1 MRTSLIF
8 IVLSFFFFNS
18 PAQILQQKLEK
29 SYAEF
34 EQSEQLKYAS
44 TSLTVLNALTG
55 EVIFSRNG
63 NMGLAPGSTLKVITS
78 ATAYH
83 LLGKD
88 FAWQTSLG
96 YNGTISA
103 DGVLSGDLF
112 LTGGG
117 DPTLGSSR
125 FPQSNGSV
133 ILKKWIDA
141 IKKAGIK
148 KVNGR
153 LIGDDSLYDT
163 QSVPIGWIWQDMG
176 NYFGAG
182 PNALTWRENSFELY
196 FSPGK
201 QVGDPVTLQRTKPSL
216 SFLKIVN
223 EVKTGKAGS
232 GDNVY
237 AYSAPYSNTVY
248 LRGTYAIDLQKI
260 IEASVPDPA
269 FALVCLLKDTL
280 KMAGVEILLP
290 VTTTRLLKA
299 DNINYK
305 KSITEIYNSTSP
317 SLDEVIYWF
326 NQKSVN
332 LFGEHMVK
340 TLALKQGEEV
350 STDAGLDIIKSF
362 WQNKLNID
370 PKSMN
375 ILDGSGLSP
384 GTRITTLT
392 MSKILQSVKKE
403 PWFNGYYNSFPVYN
417 DMKMKSGTINDCVAY
432 AGYQT
437 TSSGVPVVF
446 AIMVNNYN
454 GGSKA
459 MRQKMFNVLDLLK

>member
-1 MRTSLIF
+1 MRTSLI
-8 IVLSFFFFNS
+8 ILLLSFLIFKS
-18 PAQILQQKLEK
+18 PAQTLQQKLEK
-29 SYAEF
+29 SYTEF

-44 TSLTVLNALTG
+44 TSFTVLNTLTG

-88 FAWQTSLG
+88 FTWQTSLG
-96 YNGTISA
+96 YNETISA
-103 DGVLSGDLF
+103 DGVLNGDLI

-125 FPQSNGSV
+125 FTQSNESV

-148 KVNGR
+148 KINGR

-163 QSVPIGWIWQDMG
+163 QSVPIGWIWQDIG

-182 PNALTWRENSFELY
+182 PNALTWRENSFELH
-196 FSPGK
+196 FSPGNE
-201 QVGDPVTLQRTKPSL
+201 VGDPAKLQKTKPAL

-237 AYSAPYSNTVY
+237 AYSAPYSNIIY

-269 FALVCLLKDTL
+269 FALVCLLQDTL
-280 KMAGVEILLP
+280 KKAGVQILQP
-290 VTTTRLLKA
+290 VTTARLLKA
-299 DNINYK
+299 DNINYQK
-305 KSITEIYNSTSP
+305 PNKEIYNSTSP

-332 LFGEHMVK
+332 LFGEHLVK
-340 TLALKQGEEV
+340 TLALKQGTEV
-350 STDAGLDIIKSF
+350 STEAGINVIKNF
-362 WQNKLNID
+362 WQNQLNID

-384 GTRITTLT
+384 GTRVTTLT

-403 PWFNGYYNSFPVYN
+403 PWFSGYYNSFPVYN

-437 TSSGVPVVF
+437 TSSGVPLVF
-446 AIMVNNYN
+446 AIIINNYT
-454 GGSKA
+454 GGTKA
-459 MRQKMFNVLDLLK
+459 IRQKMFSVLDLLK

>member
-1 MRTSLIF
+1 MRYFFLLSL
-8 IVLSFFFFNS
+8 VLVLYTAGS
-18 PAQILQQKLEK
+18 QTLQQKLETR
-29 SYAEF
+29 YTDF

-44 TSLTVLNALTG
+44 TSFTVLSALTG

-83 LLGKD
+83 LLGKE
-88 FAWQTSLG
+88 FTWQTSLG
-96 YNGTISA
+96 YSGTISP
-103 DGVLSGDLF
+103 DGVLTGDLI

-125 FPQSNGSV
+125 FPQSNESV
-133 ILKKWIDA
+133 ILKKWVDA
-141 IKKAGIK
+141 IKKAGIRK
-148 KVNGR
+148 INGR

-196 FSPGK
+196 FTPGK
-201 QVGDPVTLQRTKPSL
+201 EVGEPVKLQRTKPAL
-216 SFLKIVN
+216 NFLKIIN

-237 AYSAPYSNTVY
+237 AYSAPYSTTIY
-248 LRGTYAIDLQKI
+248 LRGTYATDLQKI

-269 FALVCLLKDTL
+269 FALVCLLQDTL
-280 KMAGVEILLP
+280 KKAGIEILQP
-290 VTTTRLLKA
+290 VTTARLLKA
-299 DNINYK
+299 DNIAYK
-305 KSITEIYNSTSP
+305 KSNTEIYKITSP

-332 LFGEHMVK
+332 LFGEHLVK
-340 TLALKQGEEV
+340 TVALKQGLEV
-350 STDAGLDIIKSF
+350 STEAGVNVIKSF
-362 WQNKLNID
+362 WQNKLKID

-384 GTRITTLT
+384 GTRVTTLT
-392 MSKILQSVKKE
+392 MSKILQSVKTE
-403 PWFNGYYNSFPVYN
+403 PWFTGYYNSFPVYN

-437 TSSGVPVVF
+437 TSSGTPVVF
-446 AIMVNNYN
+446 AIMVNNYS
-454 GGSKA
+454 GGTKA
-459 MRQKMFNVLDLLK
+459 MRQKMFSVLDLLK